1 MRLTPATSEFISEP
15 ALSVAGCHPFAG
27 RPIPPLARYADS
39 PLPSV
44 GTSREALIPLA
55 SPIIG
60 FAAYDG
66 AKGPRGRYPSVARQ
80 TVVQRLT
87 AAASLLPDGWQ
98 LVVLDTWRPRRFQ
111 EELVSYYGSTAT
123 ELGFV
128 STVSNPNFI
137 PPHVSGGAVDI
148 TLSAGAGPLALGT
161 DFDSFTPTAHLTS
174 LEAHE
179 STDRTLRRI
188 LYWSL
193 VSSGFAPYQQ
203 EWWHYSY
210 GDQNWA
216 IFAGQEQSL
225 YGEATDSDV
234 LETIT

>member
-1 MRLTPATSEFISEP
+1 MKLTHATSEFISEA
-15 ALSVAGCHPFAG
+15 ALSAASRHPFAL
-27 RPIPPLARYADS
+27 RPIPPVAPYSDS
-39 PLPSV
+39 PLPTA
-44 GTSREALIPLA
+44 GTSREALIPLT
-55 SPIIG
+55 SPIMG

-66 AKGPRGRYPSVARQ
+66 ATTPRGRYPSLARQ

-111 EELVSYYGSTAT
+111 QELVNYYGSTAT

-128 STVSNPNFI
+128 STVSNPDFI

-148 TLSAGAGPLALGT
+148 TLSAGTGPLALGT
-161 DFDSFTPTAHLTS
+161 DFDSFSPAAYLTS
-174 LEAHE
+174 LETHE
-179 STDRTLRRI
+179 STGRTLRRN

-216 IFAGQEQSL
+216 IFAGQAQSI
-225 YGEATDSDV
+225 YGEATESDV